1 MSTLFACR
9 RRYKWG
15 QQLIKMGMVADSDDD
30 EAPANA
36 TSFGTT
42 GSTGSTGS
50 TRTAAATALGGDDD
64 DEEPESIFNQVVRY
78 EAAQAKLV
86 ATQAQVQ
93 PRVLPPGWREAQT
106 TEGRVYYI
114 NDVTKARQWHFP
126 GHAQ

>member
-1 MSTLFACR
+1 MLMLSACR

-30 EAPANA
+30 DAPAHA
-36 TSFGTT
+36 TTS
-42 GSTGSTGS
+42 GS
-50 TRTAAATALGGDDD
+50 AAPTALGGDDD

-78 EAAQAKLV
+78 EAAQAKLA
-86 ATQAQVQ
+86 ATQAQGQAQ
-93 PRVLPPGWREAQT
+93 PRVLPAGWREAQT
-106 TEGRVYYI
+106 KEGRVYYI